1 MSTSW
6 TGAPREAQRLS
17 RSEIESRLLDT
28 AMRLIQRTGLTVSL
42 EHLRLDELLELA
54 DVPKTSFYRV
64 WQSKD
69 RFFARLLE
77 ELVQSEGGVGAA
89 YDPETIRVAGAV
101 IRLHSDLLGTA
112 EGRERVLRETVRQG
126 AQQNFASLLNSV
138 GWRTYMAILATLPG
152 ISDEGARERIKTA
165 LQAAENDFLDRMAD
179 FYSGLLPVLH
189 YRLRPG
195 ITTRHVAAAGAAVV
209 EGLVQR
215 YVVSPEL
222 VDGTVP
228 GPAIDGGTTDW
239 SLAALGFLGVIQA
252 LAEPDP
258 DAPGA

>member
-1 MSTSW
+1 MTRSW
-6 TGAPREAQRLS
+6 TGAPREPQRLS
-17 RSEIESRLLDT
+17 KPEIERRLLDT
-28 AMRLIQRTGLTVSL
+28 ARQLIQKTGLTVSL
-42 EHLRLDELLELA
+42 EHLRLDELLDMAE
-54 DVPKTSFYRV
+54 VPKTSFYRV
-64 WQSKD
+64 WESKD

-89 YDPETIRVAGAV
+89 YDPETIRVAGSV
-101 IRLHSDLLGTA
+101 IRQHPELLSTA
-112 EGRERVLRETVRQG
+112 EGRERVLRETIRQG
-126 AQQNFASLLNSV
+126 ARRNFTALLGST

-152 ISDEGARERIKTA
+152 IADEGARERIKTA
-165 LQAAENDFLDRMAD
+165 LQAAENDFLNRMAE
-179 FYSGLLPVLH
+179 FYSELLPVLH

-222 VDGTVP
+222 VGGTVP
-228 GPAIDGGTTDW
+228 GPALDGGTTDW
-239 SLAALGFLGVIQA
+239 DLAALGFLGVIQA

-258 DAPGA
+258 DAA